1 MRKSRFTDEQ
11 MVKILREAD
20 KLPVADVAKKHGV
33 SEQTLYAWRKR
44 FGTMEVADARKL
56 KALEA
61 ENNRL
66 KKIVAERDLEIE
78 VMKEI
83 AAKNGERASA
93 SRASGLRAQS
103 RPLVSTFVRAFAGRT
118 LVASIRV
125 EKGQKGR
132 GGSRAD
138 ARSRQAVPAVWL
150 SVHPHVP
157 APRRSLDG
165 NRQGTSP
172 LAR

>member
-83 AAKNGERASA
+83 AAK
-93 SRASGLRAQS
+93 
-103 RPLVSTFVRAFAGRT
+103 
-118 LVASIRV
+118 
-125 EKGQKGR
+125 K
-132 GGSRAD
+132 
-138 ARSRQAVPAVWL
+138 W
-150 SVHPHVP
+150 
-157 APRRSLDG
+157 
-165 NRQGTSP
+165 
-172 LAR
+172 